1 MKLTI
6 FTPTYNR
13 GYCLDRLYKS
23 LCTQSNSNFIRL
35 IVDDG
40 STDNTQELI
49 ENWIGENK
57 IKIEYHYQSNA
68 GKSMAHNL
76 GVKLTKTELFV
87 CVDSDDWLSNNAV
100 DIVLANA
107 IRMNNSNTGLLMPRK
122 FIGKTRLQETIM
134 PNINETTLYDAYEKY
149 GMKGDTMLVFKTAII
164 NQFEFPHFTG
174 EKFMP
179 ETYIYDL
186 IDTQGCMVVVKN
198 AVYNCEYMED
208 GYTNNVA
215 RLLKRNPRSYIA
227 CVNQRLKL
235 MDKTIFSK
243 LKDSARYISMMFVL
257 NPKRLLKDSVY
268 PIYTL
273 LALPIGW
280 LVYIRKFK
288 NAK

>member
-1 MKLTI
+1 
-6 FTPTYNR
+6 
-13 GYCLDRLYKS
+13 
-23 LCTQSNSNFIRL
+23 
-35 IVDDG
+35 
-40 STDNTQELI
+40 
-49 ENWIGENK
+49 
-57 IKIEYHYQSNA
+57 
-68 GKSMAHNL
+68 
-76 GVKLTKTELFV
+76 
-87 CVDSDDWLSNNAV
+87 
-100 DIVLANA
+100 
-107 IRMNNSNTGLLMPRK
+107 
-122 FIGKTRLQETIM
+122 
-134 PNINETTLYDAYEKY
+134 
-149 GMKGDTMLVFKTAII
+149 
-164 NQFEFPHFTG
+164 
-174 EKFMP
+174 MP